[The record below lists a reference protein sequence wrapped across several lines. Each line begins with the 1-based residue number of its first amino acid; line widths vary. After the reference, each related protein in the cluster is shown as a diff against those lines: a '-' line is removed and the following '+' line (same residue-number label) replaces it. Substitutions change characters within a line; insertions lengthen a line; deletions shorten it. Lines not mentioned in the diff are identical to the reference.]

1 VQYSAAI
8 HEQKNSN
15 QVSLFGEAGDD
26 LPEPR
31 LSPTPDWLPAERLS
45 EEFKAIGFYL
55 SGHPL
60 DDYMPALKR
69 KQVLTLDEVTEKARS
84 GPLIAK
90 MAGVVAGRQ
99 ERKSAKGNRFAF
111 AQLSDPTGAY
121 EVTLFSDTLEKCRE
135 FLETGAQVVLTVE
148 ATMES
153 DQLKLLGRSVG
164 PADSVVAEA
173 GATGLRIFVD
183 EARAVPTIATVL
195 EEAATAAKGAA
206 RGPIQLLLLDPG
218 LPGDVEIDLGRVF
231 PINPQIKGAIKSLEG
246 VMTVEEI

>member
-1 VQYSAAI
+1 M
-8 HEQKNSN
+8 
-15 QVSLFGEAGDD
+15 SLFGEAGDD

-31 LSPTPDWLPAERLS
+31 LSPTADWLPAERLS

-69 KQVLTLDEVTEKARS
+69 KKVLTLDEVTEKARS

-99 ERKSAKGNRFAF
+99 ERKSARGNRFAF

-135 FLETGAQVVLTVE
+135 YLETGAQVVLTAE
-148 ATMES
+148 ATMEA

-164 PADSVVAEA
+164 PADSLVAEA
-173 GATGLRIFVD
+173 GATGLRIFVG
-183 EARAVPTIATVL
+183 EPQALPTVAKVL
-195 EEAATAAKGAA
+195 EDAAGAAKNAA

-218 LPGDVEIDLGRVF
+218 LPGDVEMDLGREF

-246 VMTVEEI
+246 VLSVEEI